1 MSDDSDL
8 VYARKQELEAG
19 RSRRLERLEQEFRR
33 LRGTNRLLLVGLA
46 VLLGSE
52 AATVVTL
59 ALRRSSL
66 PGDVVEARSF
76 ALRDAKGRLRGVFG
90 LAKDGASQVVLQDE
104 SGNARLRLIVLGDGS
119 PGLTLI
125 DQKGRSR
132 AALGL
137 LPDETITLAF
147 ADRQGISRAALGLTA
162 RQAASLALADS
173 KGVTRAGMGVAADGK
188 STVTTLNGP
197 GASGTVVPQ

>member
-1 MSDDSDL
+1 MSDNQEIHERIPDAL
-8 VYARKQELEAG
+8 V
-19 RSRRLERLEQEFRR
+19 RRLERLEQKYRR
-33 LRGTNRLLLVGLA
+33 LRGTNRLLVVGLA
-46 VLLGSE
+46 VLLGTA

-59 ALRRSSL
+59 ALRL
-66 PGDVVEARSF
+66 PRLSGDVVQARSF

-90 LAKDGASQVVLQDE
+90 MATDGASQLVLQDE
-104 SGNARLRLIVLGDGS
+104 MGHARLRLVVLGDGS
-119 PGLTLI
+119 PGFTLI

-147 ADRQGISRAALGLTA
+147 ADRQGISRVALGLTA

-173 KGVTRAGMGVAADGK
+173 DGITRAGMGVAADGK

-197 GASGTVVPQ
+197 GGSTTVVPQ

>member
-1 MSDDSDL
+1 MSDS
-8 VYARKQELEAG
+8 QEVHEHIPEAML
-19 RSRRLERLEQEFRR
+19 RRLERVERAYGR
-33 LRGTNRLLLVGLA
+33 LLRTNRLLLIGLA
-46 VLLGSE
+46 VLLGTA

-59 ALRRSSL
+59 ALRL
-66 PGDVVEARSF
+66 PPAPGEVVQARSF

-90 LAKDGASQVVLQDE
+90 MATNGASQLVLQDE
-104 SGNARLRLIVLGDGS
+104 SGHARLRLIVLGDGS

-173 KGVTRAGMGVAADGK
+173 NGVTRAGMGVAADGK
-188 STVTTLNGP
+188 STVTNLNGP
-197 GASGTVVPQ
+197 GGSESVVPQ

>member
-1 MSDDSDL
+1 MSDNQEIHERIPEAL
-8 VYARKQELEAG
+8 V
-19 RSRRLERLEQEFRR
+19 RRLERLEQKYRR
-33 LRGTNRLLLVGLA
+33 LQGTNRLLVVGVA
-46 VLLGSE
+46 VLLGTA

-59 ALRRSSL
+59 ALRL
-66 PGDVVEARSF
+66 PRLSGDVVQARSF
-76 ALRDAKGRLRGVFG
+76 ALRDANGRLRGVFG
-90 LAKDGASQVVLQDE
+90 MATDGASQLVLQDE
-104 SGNARLRLIVLGDGS
+104 RGHARLRLIVLGDGS
-119 PGLTLI
+119 PGFTLI

-147 ADRQGISRAALGLTA
+147 ADRQGISRVALGLTA

-173 KGVTRAGMGVAADGK
+173 DGVTRAGMGVAADGK

-197 GASGTVVPQ
+197 GGSATVVPQ